1 MTVGG
6 NTNGTMIKAS
16 SHDLPLN
23 WRYANARPTR
33 IANGINNTTVKQL
46 SLTDSH
52 RACQSI
58 NQPS

>member
-1 MTVGG
+1 M
-6 NTNGTMIKAS
+6 AS
-16 SHDLPLN
+16 
-23 WRYANARPTR
+23 
-33 IANGINNTTVKQL
+33 GINNTTVKQL